1 MLFVYVQMLFVYVQI
16 CLSMF
21 ISVCVCSYLFV
32 YVQIWLQLFGVWCTF
47 CVSLILFPAIQSN
60 IKMVREEVQT
70 DNGTMYTTQLFSEEF
85 GTHTHTV

>member
-1 MLFVYVQMLFVYVQI
+1 M
-16 CLSMF
+16 
-21 ISVCVCSYLFV
+21 LFV

-85 GTHTHTV
+85 GTHTHAV